1 VKIGCVKELEHHVNS
16 SFWQCTFAD
25 HNRSPGFNPLF
36 SEMSVTAGV
45 KWALPATPSSPFSD
59 TAATMGVFR
68 RLLLERLHHAERL
81 SDTFMRNLL

>member
-1 VKIGCVKELEHHVNS
+1 
-16 SFWQCTFAD
+16 
-25 HNRSPGFNPLF
+25 
-36 SEMSVTAGV
+36 MSVTAGV